1 MMSVLRELIATSW
14 FLNVVTIVSCLVI
27 LYAYYFYSKGLNMLK
42 AKFLKIFTGVDYAAL
57 ENAVKENES
66 LKVVYNRYEDS
77 FLNLN
82 GKLYSRDYA
91 EEYFSEENVLN
102 SLSINSKYLSSASG
116 ILVGLGLFG
125 TFLGLTLGILGF
137 KSDSSEAI
145 QDSIQSLLGGMG
157 TAFLTSLIGMG
168 CSCFFIYREKGLMH
182 SFEKQIDRICNV
194 LNKKYY
200 LSDNEFFAN
209 FLAYKNDQ
217 GQTVYIS
224 NAVRDMYSETHKQTG
239 YMGTLVDD
247 LSDALD
253 ERLSNSIN
261 DKVLPMIE
269 KFVTTLTDKLDS
281 LKTTM
286 QSPAEDMT
294 RSIVDEL
301 KSNMQEM
308 MEKFGTDLSG
318 TATSNLTMLTDN
330 LAKASESL
338 MELPVQMR
346 NMSEQLGGAFGGIH
360 TTIEDLESAVK
371 KIVEQSAN
379 SNSDLV
385 AKAASQYSKMEASH
399 QQISSQTDILI
410 ANFNSMVETL
420 NTTVKEVQ
428 NSMVQIRETKNSLGS
443 LVVSLQGISNNLDQ
457 ASTRF
462 KNSQESYVSGL
473 KEVQDKSSMT
483 VDNITNTLQ
492 LSKITLEEYSNKFG
506 TIQQGLSG
514 IFEQIKRGLD
524 QYSTT
529 VSQDA
534 QTVLNGYSLALNDG
548 IKKLQQA
555 TSHLGDL
562 VSDISDTVDKISKMK

>member
-1 MMSVLRELIATSW
+1 MLDFFCDLVATSW
-14 FLNVVTIVSCLVI
+14 FLNLITIISCCIIVG
-27 LYAYYFYSKGLNMLK
+27 AYVFYSKGLKMLK
-42 AKFLKIFTGVDYAAL
+42 TKFLIIFAEVDNAEL
-57 ENAVKENES
+57 ETVIKDNEEI
-66 LKVVYNRYEDS
+66 KKVYNRYEES
-77 FLNLN
+77 FLNIN
-82 GKLYSRDYA
+82 GKVYA
-91 EEYFSEENVLN
+91 EEFFSEENIFN
-102 SLSINSKYLSSASG
+102 SLSINSKYISSASG
-116 ILVGLGLFG
+116 ILVGLGLLG

-145 QDSIQSLLGGMG
+145 QNSIQSLLGGMG

-182 SFEKQIDRICNV
+182 SFEKQLDRICYV

-200 LSDNEFFAN
+200 LSDNEFLAN
-209 FLAYKNDQ
+209 FLAYKNEQ
-217 GQTVYIS
+217 GQTIYVS
-224 NAVRDMYSETHKQTG
+224 NAVRDMYAETHKQTG

-269 KFVTTLTDKLDS
+269 KFVSTLSDKLDT

-286 QSPAEDMT
+286 QSPAEGMT

-301 KSNMQEM
+301 KSSMQGM

-318 TATSNLTMLTDN
+318 SATSNLTMLTDN

-338 MELPVQMR
+338 TELPMQVK

-360 TTIEDLESAVK
+360 TTIEDLESAVQ

-385 AKAASQYSKMEASH
+385 EKAASQYNKMEASH
-399 QQISSQTDILI
+399 QQISSQTDVLI

-420 NTTVKEVQ
+420 NTTIKEVQ
-428 NSMVQIRETKNSLGS
+428 SSMVQIRETKNSLGS
-443 LVVSLQGISNNLDQ
+443 LVASLQGITNNMDQ
-457 ASTRF
+457 ASVRF

-473 KEVQDKSSMT
+473 KEVQDKSSVT
-483 VDNITNTLQ
+483 VSNITNTLQ
-492 LSKITLEEYSNKFG
+492 LSKTTLEEYSNKFG
-506 TIQQGLSG
+506 IIQQGLSG
-514 IFEQIKRGLD
+514 IFDQVKRGLD

-529 VSQDA
+529 VSQDV
-534 QTVLNGYSLALNDG
+534 QTVLNGYSSALNDG

-562 VSDISDTVDKISKMK
+562 VSDISDTVDKISKIK

>member
-1 MMSVLRELIATSW
+1 MYILRELIATSW
-14 FLNVVTIVSCLVI
+14 FLNVVTIISCLGI
-27 LYAYYFYSKGLNMLK
+27 LYAYYFYAKGLNMLNS
-42 AKFLKIFTGVDYAAL
+42 KFLKVFKNVDNAGL
-57 ENAVKENES
+57 ENAIREDNNLNSIYE
-66 LKVVYNRYEDS
+66 RYEEC
-77 FLNLN
+77 FLNLD

-102 SLSINSKYLSSASG
+102 SLSINSRYISSASG
-116 ILVGLGLFG
+116 ILVGLGLLG

-145 QDSIQSLLGGMG
+145 QNSIQSLLGGMG
-157 TAFLTSLIGMG
+157 TAFVTSLVGMG
-168 CSCFFIYREKGLMH
+168 CSCIFIYREKGLMH
-182 SFEKQIDRICNV
+182 SLEKQIDKICNA

-209 FLAYKNDQ
+209 FLAYKNEQ

-224 NAVRDMYSETHKQTG
+224 NAIRDMYAETHKQTG

-253 ERLSNSIN
+253 EKLSNSLN

-269 KFVTTLTDKLDS
+269 ELVSTLSDKLDT
-281 LKTTM
+281 LKTSM
-286 QSPAEDMT
+286 QSPAENMT

-301 KSNMQEM
+301 KVSMRGM
-308 MEKFGTDLSG
+308 MEKFGTDLSDS
-318 TATSNLTMLTDN
+318 ATSNLTTLSDN
-330 LAKASESL
+330 LARASDSL
-338 MELPVQMR
+338 TELPMQMK
-346 NMSEQLGGAFGGIH
+346 NMAEQLGGAFGGIH
-360 TTIEDLESAVK
+360 TTIEELESAVQ

-385 AKAASQYSKMEASH
+385 EKAASQYNKMEASH
-399 QQISSQTDILI
+399 QQISSQTDVLI
-410 ANFNSMVETL
+410 ANFNDMVETL
-420 NTTVKEVQ
+420 NKTVTEVQ
-428 NSMVQIRETKNSLGS
+428 NSMLQIRETKNSLGS
-443 LVVSLQGISNNLDQ
+443 LIVSLQGITNNMDQ
-457 ASTRF
+457 ASVRF
-462 KNSQESYVSGL
+462 KNSQESYVNGL
-473 KEVQDKSSMT
+473 KDVQDKSSMT
-483 VDNITNTLQ
+483 VNNIMNALQ
-492 LSKITLEEYSNKFG
+492 LSKTTLEEYSSKFG

-514 IFEQIKRGLD
+514 VFEQIKRGLD

-534 QTVLNGYSLALNDG
+534 QTVLNGYSSALNDG

-562 VSDISDTVDKISKMK
+562 VSDISDTVDKISKIK